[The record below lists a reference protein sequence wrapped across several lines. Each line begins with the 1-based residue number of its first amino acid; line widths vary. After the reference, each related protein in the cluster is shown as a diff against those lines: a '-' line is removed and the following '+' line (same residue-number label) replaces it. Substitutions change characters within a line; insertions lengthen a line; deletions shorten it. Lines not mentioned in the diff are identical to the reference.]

1 MLKVKITYEIKST
14 GCVRK
19 VDGLEE
25 APENEEKTHLT
36 FLNLL
41 QNIKPP
47 CFFFLLEHLPD
58 NYHQRLKTLIEET
71 YSING
76 NKKVT
81 LISHSYGCTVTL
93 YFLSLQ
99 TQEWKNK
106 YLKQWIPLSGRSY
119 RCFE

>member
-1 MLKVKITYEIKST
+1 MVKIVYEIKSV
-14 GCVRK
+14 GYAGK

-25 APENEEKTHLT
+25 VPINEGKPHLT

-47 CFFFLLEHLPD
+47 YYFFLLEHLPD

-71 YSING
+71 YNING
-76 NKKVT
+76 NKKVN

-106 YLKQWIPLSGRSY
+106 YLKQWISLSGRT
-119 RCFE
+119 F